1 MLRNCIVFFLLLFCL
16 KTYAKDQPVI
26 LLDSASSHLVGKS
39 LQVFMPDSEVPF
51 ETARS
56 AAFEPVESEVPNFG
70 THKNSVWLKLLI
82 KNNSFTPSFVLYMDN
97 PTLDEVEL
105 FWQPQD
111 SDTFKR
117 QLLTKD
123 QPLSVRK
130 HKGSDFVFRLDQED
144 TQATVYYVR
153 IKGEQPL
160 ILPVSVNLPNAQ
172 LAEMLKKNWLNGIYF
187 GLVLIMATYNFFI
200 YASVKDSS
208 YLYYVMF
215 ICFAGITQLM
225 LKGIAFQY
233 FWPNTPF
240 FEQHGM
246 VLFASLSGAAGLL
259 FTRQFL
265 NLKKD
270 FPILNKLIILA
281 LIPFGVS
288 IILIPFSRQLSFL
301 FMRNATTVGALIAL
315 MVSIYVF
322 RKSRKASVVYF
333 VVAWCKLIAG
343 SIIYLLYNYGILKYS
358 TFTNYSVQLSSA
370 IEMTL
375 LSLALASRINILE
388 KEKENSRRTA
398 LRLARENTRIVK
410 EQNIHLEEQ
419 VNKRTEELV
428 LKNDILNET
437 YEDLKQAQSKLV
449 IAEKMSSLGQL
460 TAGIAHEINNPI
472 NFVASNVSPLRRDF
486 KALLDALE
494 KIESIG
500 LKDDTT
506 TESKKKEIDQ
516 FKSDE
521 DLDYLKTEIGF
532 LLNGIQDGATRTAE
546 IVKGL
551 RVFSR
556 VDEAELKAADVNDGI
571 RSTLVIVNNL
581 LHGITLVE
589 DLKECP
595 QILCY
600 PGKLNQVFLNII
612 TNAIGAIRERH
623 GNEEGG
629 RLEISTYS
637 EGEDTICIMIKD
649 NGIGMDELTLSKLY
663 EPFFTTKKVG
673 EGMGLGMSIVF
684 SIIKEHNATILVDSV
699 KNEGTVFTI
708 KLNTNNN

>member
-1 MLRNCIVFFLLLFCL
+1 MLRNFIVVFLLLFCIHSHAQ
-16 KTYAKDQPVI
+16 KQDII
-26 LLDSASSHLVGKS
+26 LLDSNSRPLIGKD
-39 LQVFMPDSEVPF
+39 LQVFIPDSEVAF
-51 ETARS
+51 KTALK
-56 AAFEPVESEVPNFG
+56 AVYQPVASEVPNFG
-70 THKNSVWLKLLI
+70 TQKNSIWIRLTI
-82 KNNSFTPSFVLYMDN
+82 QNNSFTPSFVLYMDN

-105 FWQPQD
+105 FWKPTGA
-111 SDTFKR
+111 DTFRR
-117 QLLTKD
+117 QLLNKQ
-123 QPLSVRK
+123 QPLSDRK
-130 HKGSDFVFRLDQED
+130 HTGSDYVFSLDQEN
-144 TQATVYYVR
+144 AEPVVYYAR

-160 ILPVSVNLPNAQ
+160 ILPVSVNLPNTQ

-187 GLVLIMATYNFFI
+187 GLVLIMVTYNFFI

-208 YLYYVMF
+208 YLYYVIF
-215 ICFAGITQLM
+215 ICFAGLTQLM

-233 FWPNTPF
+233 FWPDTPF
-240 FEQHGM
+240 MKQYGM
-246 VLFASLSGAAGLL
+246 VFFASLSGSAGLL

-270 FPILNKLIILA
+270 FPILNRIILFA
-281 LIPFGVS
+281 LIPFAIS
-288 IILIPFSRQLSFL
+288 MALTPFSRQLSFL
-301 FMRNATTVGALIAL
+301 FMRNATSVGAMIAL
-315 MVSIYVF
+315 LTSIYVL
-322 RKSRKASVVYF
+322 RKSRKASIIYF
-333 VVAWCKLIAG
+333 VIAWCILMAG
-343 SIIYLLYNYGILKYS
+343 SIVYLLFNFGILKYS

-410 EQNIHLEEQ
+410 EQNLHLEEQ

-428 LKNDILNET
+428 LKNEMLNET

-472 NFVASNVSPLRRDF
+472 NFVASNVNPLRRDF
-486 KALLDALE
+486 KTLLDALDR
-494 KIESIG
+494 IEAIG
-500 LKDDTT
+500 LKEDTPN
-506 TESKKKEIDQ
+506 EYKKKEIDQ
-516 FKSDE
+516 YKSDE
-521 DLDYLKTEIGF
+521 DLDYLKTEISY
-532 LLNGIQDGATRTAE
+532 LLNGIQDGASRTAE

-556 VDEAELKAADVNDGI
+556 VDEAELKSANINDGI
-571 RSTLVIVNNL
+571 KSTLVIVNNL
-581 LHGITLVE
+581 LHGIQVTVE
-589 DLKECP
+589 LSECP
-595 QILCY
+595 EILCY

-623 GNEEGG
+623 GQAEGG
-629 RLEISTYS
+629 HLEVRTYP
-637 EGEDTICIMIKD
+637 ENDQRICILIKD
-649 NGIGMDELTLSKLY
+649 NGIGMDETTLSKVY

-684 SIIKEHNATILVDSV
+684 SIIKEHNANILVDSAV
-699 KNEGTVFTI
+699 NEGTTFTI

>member
-1 MLRNCIVFFLLLFCL
+1 MLRNCIVVFLLLFCL
-16 KTYAKDQPVI
+16 DTYAQKQNVI
-26 LLDSASSHLVGKS
+26 LLDSNSSPLIGKD
-39 LQVFMPDSEVPF
+39 LQVFIPDAEVDF
-51 ETARS
+51 KTALN
-56 AAFEPVESEVPNFG
+56 AAYQPVTSEVPNFG
-70 THKNSVWLKLLI
+70 THKNSIWIRLI
-82 KNNSFTPSFVLYMDN
+82 IQNNSSTPAFVLYMDN

-105 FWQPQD
+105 FWKP
-111 SDTFKR
+111 SGADTFSR
-117 QLLTKD
+117 QLLNKK

-130 HKGSDFVFRLDQED
+130 HKGSDYVFRLDQEN
-144 TQATVYYVR
+144 TEPVVYYAR
-153 IKGEQPL
+153 IKGEQPV
-160 ILPVSVNLPNAQ
+160 ILPISVNLPNAQ
-172 LAEMLKKNWLNGIYF
+172 LAEMLKKSWFNGIYF
-187 GLVLIMATYNFFI
+187 GLVLIMVTYNFFI

-215 ICFAGITQLM
+215 ICFAGLTQLM
-225 LKGIAFQY
+225 LKGVAFQY
-233 FWPNTPF
+233 IWPDTPF
-240 FEQHGM
+240 MEQYGM
-246 VLFASLSGAAGLL
+246 VLFASLSGSAGLL

-270 FPILNKLIILA
+270 FPILNRIIIFA
-281 LIPFGVS
+281 LVPFAIS
-288 IILIPFSRQLSFL
+288 IALIPFSRQLSFL
-301 FMRNATTVGALIAL
+301 FMRNATSLGALIAL
-315 MVSIYVF
+315 LTSVYVF

-333 VVAWCKLIAG
+333 VVAWCILIAG
-343 SIIYLLYNYGILKYS
+343 SMIYLLYNFGILKYS

-388 KEKENSRRTA
+388 REKENSRRTA

-419 VNKRTEELV
+419 VTKRTEELV
-428 LKNDILNET
+428 LKNDMLNET

-472 NFVASNVSPLRRDF
+472 NFVASNVNPLRRDF
-486 KALLDALE
+486 KALLDALDR
-494 KIESIG
+494 IETIG
-500 LKDDTT
+500 LKEDATT
-506 TESKKKEIDQ
+506 DSKKKEIEQ
-516 FKSDE
+516 YKSDE
-521 DLDYLKTEIGF
+521 DLDYLKTEISF
-532 LLNGIQDGATRTAE
+532 LLNGIQDGASRTAE

-556 VDEAELKAADVNDGI
+556 VDEAELKAANINDGI

-581 LHGITLVE
+581 INGIKVSV
-589 DLKECP
+589 DLGECP
-595 QILCY
+595 EILCY

-623 GNEEGG
+623 GQAEGG
-629 RLEISTYS
+629 HLEVRTYPES
-637 EGEDTICIMIKD
+637 DDTICIMIKD
-649 NGIGMDELTLSKLY
+649 NGTGMDETTLSKVY

-684 SIIKEHNATILVDSV
+684 SIIKEHNANILVDSV
-699 KNEGTVFTI
+699 VNEGTTFTI
-708 KLNTNNN
+708 KLNTKNN

>member
-1 MLRNCIVFFLLLFCL
+1 MLRNCIVIFLLLLCL
-16 KTYAKDQPVI
+16 DTYAQKQNII
-26 LLDSASSHLVGKS
+26 LLDSASSPLVGKN
-39 LQVFMPDSEVPF
+39 LQVFIPDSEVDF
-51 ETARS
+51 ETARN
-56 AAFEPVESEVPNFG
+56 ATYKPVESEVPNFG
-70 THKNSVWLKLLI
+70 TFKHSIWIRLVI
-82 KNNSFTPSFVLYMDN
+82 QNNSFTPSFVLYMDN

-105 FWQPQD
+105 FWKPE
-111 SDTFKR
+111 SADTFSH
-117 QLLTKD
+117 QLLNKQ

-130 HKGSDFVFRLDQED
+130 HKGSDYVFRLDQE
-144 TQATVYYVR
+144 TTEPVVYYAR

-172 LAEMLKKNWLNGIYF
+172 LAEMLKKSWFNGIYF
-187 GLVLIMATYNFFI
+187 GLVLIMVTYNFFI

-215 ICFAGITQLM
+215 ICFAGLTQLM

-233 FWPNTPF
+233 FWPDTPF
-240 FEQHGM
+240 MEQHGM
-246 VLFASLSGAAGLL
+246 VLFASLSGSAGLL

-270 FPILNKLIILA
+270 FPILNKIILLA
-281 LIPFGVS
+281 LIPFAVS
-288 IILIPFSRQLSFL
+288 IVLIPFSRQLSFL
-301 FMRNATTVGALIAL
+301 FMRNATSIGALIAL
-315 MVSIYVF
+315 LISIYVL
-322 RKSRKASVVYF
+322 RKSRKASVIYF
-333 VVAWCKLIAG
+333 VIAWCILIAG
-343 SIIYLLYNYGILKYS
+343 SIVYLLYNFGILKYS

-410 EQNIHLEEQ
+410 EQNLHLEEQ

-428 LKNDILNET
+428 LKNDMLNET
-437 YEDLKQAQSKLV
+437 YEDLKRAQSKLV

-486 KALLDALE
+486 NALLDALDR
-494 KIESIG
+494 IEAIG
-500 LKDDTT
+500 LQHEGT
-506 TESKKKEIDQ
+506 TESKRKAIEQ
-516 FKSDE
+516 YKSDE

-556 VDEAELKAADVNDGI
+556 VDEAELKAANINDGI

-581 LHGITLVE
+581 VHGIEVKV
-589 DLKECP
+589 DLADCP
-595 QILCY
+595 EILCY

-623 GNEEGG
+623 GQEAGG
-629 RLEISTYS
+629 RLEVRTYP
-637 EGEDTICIMIKD
+637 EGEDTICVMIKD
-649 NGIGMDELTLSKLY
+649 NGTGMDEHTLSKLY

-684 SIIKEHNATILVDSV
+684 SIIKEHNANILVDSV
-699 KNEGTVFTI
+699 VNEGTTFTI
-708 KLNTNNN
+708 KLNTNSN